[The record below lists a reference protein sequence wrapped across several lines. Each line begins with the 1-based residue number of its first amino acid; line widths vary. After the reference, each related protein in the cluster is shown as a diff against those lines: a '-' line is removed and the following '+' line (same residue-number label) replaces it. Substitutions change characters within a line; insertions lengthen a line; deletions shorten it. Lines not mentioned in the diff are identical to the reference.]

1 MRLRQ
6 IARYDSAKIHSKISQ
21 NEKSSYFTQPTST
34 MRLNEISWYEAKFR
48 STTKVNRRFA
58 KELIERYDLVSWIT
72 RDDSAKIAR

>member
-1 MRLRQ
+1 MQFRQ

-48 STTKVNRRFA
+48 STTKADRQFEKRLN
-58 KELIERYDLVSWIT
+58 ERYDLLVIT
-72 RDDSAKIAR
+72 TQ